1 VGRNQMLKT
10 AVFFILAIGAGLMP
24 LQAQQVQEMKS
35 ILPGTWQG
43 VLKAGAASLRIVFHV
58 SQTGESFSASMDSPD
73 QGVRGIRVASVK
85 FIAPRVTFD
94 VPSINGMFSGSLNQA
109 GTRIEGEWKQ
119 AGRSFALVLEKSS
132 EGSAIQAAPKR
143 PQEPKPPFP
152 YREVEV
158 SFRNSSAGITLA
170 GTLTLPAGKCPFPAA
185 VLVTGSGPQDRD
197 EALAGHRPFLVVA
210 DYLARRGIAVLRYDD
225 RGVGSSQGSFAEA
238 TTFDLTE
245 DAEAA
250 ISFLSRHPEI
260 DPLRIGMAGHSE
272 GAIIA
277 AIAASRNPQIA
288 FIIMLAGPG
297 IRGDQLLLLQNAAI
311 GLASGMNPA
320 QIKKANDMNRRL
332 YALAR
337 QKASQEE
344 LQRTIAHELE
354 QWIDSDPS
362 LDPAQKA
369 EQKAQVPAMAAQ
381 LVSPWMR
388 LFLSLDPSEY
398 LKNVKIPVLA
408 MIGSKDLQVPP
419 EENIPALQKAL
430 KEAGNTKSKTL
441 VLQGLNHLFQ
451 HAKTGLP
458 AEYAEIEETFA
469 PQALSTMAEF
479 ILDVCGR

>member
-1 VGRNQMLKT
+1 
-10 AVFFILAIGAGLMP
+10 
-24 LQAQQVQEMKS
+24 
-35 ILPGTWQG
+35 
-43 VLKAGAASLRIVFHV
+43 
-58 SQTGESFSASMDSPD
+58 
-73 QGVRGIRVASVK
+73 
-85 FIAPRVTFD
+85 
-94 VPSINGMFSGSLNQA
+94 
-109 GTRIEGEWKQ
+109 
-119 AGRSFALVLEKSS
+119 
-132 EGSAIQAAPKR
+132 
-143 PQEPKPPFP
+143 
-152 YREVEV
+152 
-158 SFRNSSAGITLA
+158 
-170 GTLTLPAGKCPFPAA
+170 

-197 EALAGHRPFLVVA
+197 EALAGHRPFLVIA

-250 ISFLSRHPEI
+250 IAFLARHPEI
-260 DPLRIGMAGHSE
+260 DPVRIGMAGHSE

-332 YALAR
+332 YALAQ
-337 QKASQEE
+337 QKASSEE

-354 QWIDSDPS
+354 QWIDGDPS
-362 LDPAQKA
+362 LDPAQKT
-369 EQKAQVPAMAAQ
+369 EQKAQVPAMSAQ